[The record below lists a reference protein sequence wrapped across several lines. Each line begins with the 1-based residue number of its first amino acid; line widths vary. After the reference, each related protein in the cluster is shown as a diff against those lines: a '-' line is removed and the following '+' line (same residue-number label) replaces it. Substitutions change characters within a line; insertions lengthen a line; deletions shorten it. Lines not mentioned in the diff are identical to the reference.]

1 MGATDMSEPFD
12 ETVVE
17 CQCCSELVY
26 PDDCEPYIE
35 DGRMHY
41 HCPHCG
47 TDWSVGA
54 EYIGLE

>member
-1 MGATDMSEPFD
+1 MSEPFD

-35 DGRMHY
+35 DGHMHY

-47 TDWSVGA
+47 TNWSAGA
-54 EYIGLE
+54 EYMGLE